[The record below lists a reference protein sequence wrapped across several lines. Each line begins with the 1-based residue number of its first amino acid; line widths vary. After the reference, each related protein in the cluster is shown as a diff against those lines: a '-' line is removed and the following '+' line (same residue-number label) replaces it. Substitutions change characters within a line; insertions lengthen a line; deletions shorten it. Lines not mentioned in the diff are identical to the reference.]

1 MIDESALRST
11 LSLSSRSILDISA
24 AEPTVASPSWWG
36 GDSDRYRVDPCRDD
50 ATQKLYVKVMRPYTR
65 NYVDWENSFTWAAA
79 AGQKGIGPEVVDS
92 DLDAGF
98 LIMRD
103 LAPNVSTATVDVFDG
118 GAIEPLVELKKS
130 VCDFPSA
137 GRNMVVFDHIER
149 LRSLIT
155 EGEGA
160 LPRDFDWMRRKL
172 RPAVERIN
180 ARGYD
185 LVPCH
190 GDGNVSNVMTLN
202 NGSGFRLLDWD
213 VAGMMDPLQDL
224 GALLQELRPEDRQAR
239 PVFEMYWGKWDES
252 LFDRCRI
259 YGLADCV
266 RWGLIGI
273 YADQM
278 NPGTHEYS
286 KFADW
291 QFLRARIG
299 LSATT
304 YAARVLNL

>member
-11 LSLSSRSILDISA
+11 LSLSSRSIIEISA

-36 GDSDRYRVDPCRDD
+36 GDSERYRLDTCEDNVTR
-50 ATQKLYVKVMRPYTR
+50 KLYVKVMSPHTK
-65 NYVDWENSFTWAAA
+65 NYVDWEDSFTWAAA
-79 AGQKGIGPEVVDS
+79 AGQRGIGPEVVVS
-92 DLDAGF
+92 DPDTGI

-103 LAPNVSTATVDVFDG
+103 LAPNVATATVDVFDG
-118 GAIEPLVELKKS
+118 GAIQPLVELKKS
-130 VCDFPSA
+130 VGDFPPI
-137 GRNMVVFDHIER
+137 GRNMVVFDQIER
-149 LRSLIT
+149 LRSLVS
-155 EGEGA
+155 EGGGA
-160 LPRDFDWMRRKL
+160 LPRDFDWMRRRL

-180 ARGYD
+180 AQGYD

-202 NGSGFRLLDWD
+202 DGSGLRLLDWD

-239 PVFEMYWGKWDES
+239 PVFEMYWGEWDES

-299 LSATT
+299 LSAST
-304 YAARVLNL
+304 YVARVLSL